1 MQALILLLLLLL
13 MANSMPASAQAGSPV
28 AVEHAD
34 VDRYMGVWYEIARL
48 PNRLERDC
56 ATDVTSVYERRTDT
70 AIRVTYVCRRSDGEE
85 ERTQGV
91 ARVRDTVSHAKLEM
105 RFAPLAL
112 AWWPFVWDDW
122 WILELAP
129 EYTHMVVGDPS
140 RQTLWILARTRDMD
154 EATYRRLV
162 AAAAA
167 QGYDTA
173 SLVRTPQ
180 SAH

>member
-1 MQALILLLLLLL
+1 MQALILSLLLL
-13 MANSMPASAQAGSPV
+13 ANPLSAFAQAGSPV
-28 AVEHAD
+28 AVLHAD
-34 VDRYMGVWYEIARL
+34 IDRYMGVWYEIARV

-56 ATDVTSVYERRTDT
+56 ARDVTSVYERRSDI

-85 ERTQGV
+85 QRTQGV

-129 EYTHMVVGDPS
+129 EYTHMLVGDPS

-154 EATYRRLV
+154 DATYGRLV
-162 AAAAA
+162 DAAAK
-167 QGYDTA
+167 QGFDTA